1 MIASS
6 LKIMLWDKEIGRL
19 SWDARR
25 GISFFEYNPAFLGGE
40 LDPFPLVASVK
51 SPASRRPIMGD
62 RETKLYRKLPPF
74 LAGSLP
80 DAWGNQ
86 VFECWRIQNG
96 IRNQEITPLEILSF
110 IGKRGMGALEF
121 IPESSGIRKSEKL
134 NMKALTDLAQRIF
147 VERENVRLMPD
158 ESLTMQSLI
167 AVGTSAGGRQP
178 KAIIAINPET
188 GEIRS
193 GQIAGHKGFDYCILK
208 FGDAERSS
216 VELEMA
222 YYKMAMAAGIN
233 MMPCKIIEVEG
244 QKHFITHR
252 FDRDEEHKLHM
263 QTLAA
268 LYPDADSY
276 EKLLMVCRKMCLPES
291 TQEEVFRRMVF
302 NILANNTDDHNKN
315 FSFLMDES
323 GQWQLSPAYD
333 MTYIFNVG
341 GSLPEKMHCLMM
353 QGKLQGQTLEDAL
366 ALGKDNGIRKAE
378 TIINEVASAIGQFRH
393 FAEECEVSQ
402 RLIGAV
408 ETTLN
413 NHLAEWGLLEQRKNV
428 SFRIG
433 DTIFENVRLEKA
445 YKGNYHLLCEVEGKE
460 RKLVITNK
468 KEEYALIDKVG
479 IDNLTDKQ
487 LCSLVETFFVR

>member
-1 MIASS
+1 MGQGNRS
-6 LKIMLWDKEIGRL
+6 LVLGCKERH
-19 SWDARR
+19 
-25 GISFFEYNPAFLGGE
+25 FVFEYNPAFLGGG

-74 LAGSLP
+74 LADSLP

-134 NMKALTDLAQRIF
+134 NMKALIDLAQRIF

-216 VELEMA
+216 AELEMA
-222 YYKMAMAAGIN
+222 YYKMTMAAGIN

-252 FDRDEEHKLHM
+252 FDRDEERKLHM

-276 EKLLMVCRKMCLPES
+276 EKLLMVCRKMRLPES

-341 GSLPEKMHCLMM
+341 GFLPEKMHCLMM

-402 RLIGAV
+402 RWIGAV

-433 DTIFENVRLEKA
+433 DTIFENVRVEKA
-445 YKGNYHLLCEVEGKE
+445 YKGNYHLLCEEEGKE

>member
-25 GISFFEYNPAFLGGE
+25 GVSFFEYNPAFLGGR

-51 SPASRRPIMGD
+51 SPASRRPIIGD

-74 LAGSLP
+74 LADSLP

-216 VELEMA
+216 AELEMA
-222 YYKMAMAAGIN
+222 YYKMAKAAGIN

-252 FDRDEEHKLHM
+252 FDRDEERKLHM

-276 EKLLMVCRKMCLPES
+276 EKLLMVCRKMRLPES

-333 MTYIFNVG
+333 MTYIFNAG
-341 GSLPEKMHCLMM
+341 GFLPEEMHCLMM
-353 QGKLQGQTLEDAL
+353 QGKLHGQTIEDAL

-378 TIINEVASAIGQFRH
+378 TIIDEVASAIRQFRH
-393 FAEECEVSQ
+393 FAEECEVG
-402 RLIGAV
+402 RHWIGAV
-408 ETTLN
+408 ETTLD
-413 NHLAEWGLLEQRKNV
+413 NHLAEWGLFEQRENV

-433 DTIFENVRLEKA
+433 DTVFENVRVEKA

-460 RKLVITNK
+460 RKFVITSK
-468 KEEYALIDKVG
+468 QEEYALIDKAG

-487 LCSLVETFFVR
+487 LYSLVETFFVR

>member
-25 GISFFEYNPAFLGGE
+25 GVSFFEYNPVFLGGI

-74 LAGSLP
+74 LADSLP

-216 VELEMA
+216 AELEMA

-252 FDRDEEHKLHM
+252 FDRDEERKLHM

-276 EKLLMVCRKMCLPES
+276 EKLLMVCRKMRLPES
-291 TQEEVFRRMVF
+291 TQDEVFRRMVF

-333 MTYIFNVG
+333 MIYIFNVG
-341 GSLPEKMHCLMM
+341 GCLPEKMHCLMM
-353 QGKLQGQTLEDAL
+353 QGKLQGHTLEDAL

-393 FAEECEVSQ
+393 FAEECEVGQ
-402 RLIGAV
+402 RWIGAV

-433 DTIFENVRLEKA
+433 DTIFENVRVEKA

-460 RKLVITNK
+460 RKFVITNK